1 MLFMYDKTLVLY
13 LLQQIHDA
21 SLLVEE
27 RFETIKTVDDFT
39 HTPTGKEKLDSI
51 CMQLIAIGDGLKKVD
66 KLTDKK
72 LLADYHQIDWTGVK
86 GTRDIIAHHYFD
98 IDAEQ
103 IYFIC
108 KHHIAPLK
116 TTLAKMLSDLR

>member
-1 MLFMYDKTLVLY
+1 MYDKTLVLY

-21 SLLVEE
+21 TLLVEE
-27 RFETIKTVDDFT
+27 RFKAINTVDDFS

-72 LLADYHQIDWTGVK
+72 LLADYRQIDWTGVK

-108 KHHIAPLK
+108 KHHITPLK
-116 TTLAKMLSDLR
+116 ITLALILSDLS

>member
-1 MLFMYDKTLVLY
+1 MFDKTLIVH
-13 LLQQIHDA
+13 LLEQIHDA
-21 SLLVEE
+21 TCLIET
-27 RFETIKTVDDFT
+27 RFKVIESVTDFT
-39 HTPTGKEKLDSI
+39 HSPEGKEKLDSI
-51 CMQLIAIGDGLKKVD
+51 CMQLIAIGDGLKKID

-72 LLADYHQIDWTGVK
+72 LLADYSQVDWTGVK

-108 KHHIAPLK
+108 EHHIAPLK
-116 TTLAKMLSDLR
+116 MTLSQMLIDLR